1 MGMQERL
8 DGAIDTAL
16 AEKRIV
22 GTVTMV
28 SRKGELV
35 YSRAAGMA
43 DRESGRAVTTDT
55 IFRYASL
62 TKPIVATTILAMVD
76 EGGLGLEDPV
86 TNILPYFTPKLPDGT
101 QPEILI
107 RHLLSHSAG
116 LTGDISVTQEE
127 AASEQMIAVN
137 GEYRLLPLEVN
148 MRRLA
153 KLPLLYAPGTGWAYG
168 QALDV
173 LGAIAAQ
180 LVGGTLGD
188 AVAKYVTGP
197 LGMTD
202 TMFGVTDRDRL
213 ATAYGDD
220 TPEPVKM
227 DEPHAMANAEGNV
240 TVFSP
245 GRILDANAYQSGGGG
260 MAGTAADFLRF
271 LDSLQNGG
279 TPILKAATVAT
290 AMQNQI
296 GDVSRDVFRPGQR
309 FGFFGAI
316 IDDPETAKTPQ
327 TKGTYTWGGI
337 FGSSWFVDPAEEI
350 CVVSLTN
357 TAFEGCNG
365 AFPYEIRDAIYR

>member
-8 DGAIDTAL
+8 DAAIDTAL

-22 GTVTMV
+22 GAVTMV

-43 DRESGRAVTTDT
+43 DREAGRAVETDT

-62 TKPIVATTILAMVD
+62 TKPIVAATILAMVD
-76 EGGLGLEDPV
+76 EGLLGLEDPV
-86 TNILPYFTPKLPDGT
+86 STILPYFTPKLPDGT

-127 AASEQMIAVN
+127 ATSEQMLGVN
-137 GEYRLLPLEVN
+137 GDYRLLPLEVN
-148 MRRLA
+148 MKRLA

-173 LGAIAAQ
+173 LGAVAAQ

-202 TMFGVTDRDRL
+202 TMFGVTDTARL
-213 ATAYGDD
+213 AIAYGDA

-227 DEPHAMANAEGNV
+227 AETHAMSTPWRDV
-240 TVFSP
+240 TVFTP
-245 GRILDANAYQSGGGG
+245 GRILDDRAYQSGGGG
-260 MAGTAADFLRF
+260 MAGTAGDFLK
-271 LDSLQNGG
+271 LLESLQGNGKQVLSAE
-279 TPILKAATVAT
+279 IVDKAIH
-290 AMQNQI
+290 NQI
-296 GDVSRDVFRPGQR
+296 GDVARDVFRPGQR
-309 FGFFGAI
+309 FGFLGAI
-316 IDDPETAKTPQ
+316 IDDPKTANTPL

-337 FGSSWFVDPAEEI
+337 FGGSWFVDPTEGLSVI
-350 CVVSLTN
+350 GLTN
-357 TAFEGCNG
+357 TAFEGCDG
-365 AFPYEIRDAIYR
+365 DFPNELRAAIYG